1 MVVLEF
7 SISFSRS
14 YSFIPQRDHRGL
26 KDNGVD
32 RLGRAGQR
40 EHAGQDRRKGG
51 AARARTVIILPAQS
65 NCTSC
70 IMKNSGQELGM

>member
-51 AARARTVIILPAQS
+51 RVGRPGPGQLSSYLRRATARHA
-65 NCTSC
+65 
-70 IMKNSGQELGM
+70 